1 MEPVGEIAI
10 SDGPPK
16 QPNIVRRIIL
26 LVAILGGCAAMWW
39 YMGYRS
45 FGRFQQSTN
54 DAFVQADTV
63 TVAPRISGYVET
75 VLVNANEEVRA
86 GQPLVRVES
95 RSYTSQAQQ
104 SEAQIAVA
112 QATDQGVVAQINEQ
126 NAAVRRA
133 EADVAAAMADAAYA
147 RGEVARYAPLIS
159 DGTETR
165 EHFAQLRR
173 QDALARS
180 KLTQVEASL
189 EGARSRLKTLGAQGA
204 QARAQI
210 KQARAQLASVSTDLA
225 STVIRASIAG
235 RIGNRSVRTGQYV
248 QAGTRLMS
256 IVPMNQLYVEANYKE
271 TQVGLV
277 RVGQPAT
284 VEIDAYPGVEIPGWV
299 TSIAPGTGA
308 QFSVLPPQN
317 ATGNFTKVVQRLP
330 IRIALRRGN
339 KASELLVPGMSVEV
353 TIDTR
358 SAIDDGRQDHLHARA
373 AKALPAQ

>member
-1 MEPVGEIAI
+1 MGETAI
-10 SDGPPK
+10 SDGPPRR
-16 QPNIVRRIIL
+16 PSTVRRVLL
-26 LVAILGGCAAMWW
+26 LVAILGACAGAWW
-39 YMGYRS
+39 YVGYRS
-45 FGRFQQSTN
+45 FGRYQQTTN
-54 DAFVQADTV
+54 DAYVQADTV
-63 TVAPRISGYVET
+63 TVAPRISGYVEA
-75 VLVNANEEVRA
+75 VLVDANQEVRA

-95 RSYTSQAQQ
+95 RPYSSQAQQ
-104 SEAQIAVA
+104 SKAQIAVA
-112 QATDQGVVAQINEQ
+112 QATDEGVVAQMDEQ
-126 NAAVRRA
+126 NAAIRRA
-133 EADVAAAMADAAYA
+133 QADVTAAMADAAYA

-165 EHFAQLRR
+165 EQFAQLQR
-173 QDALARS
+173 QSILART

-210 KQARAQLASVSTDLA
+210 QQARAQLSSVNTDLA
-225 STVIRASIAG
+225 STLIRASIAG
-235 RIGNRSVRTGQYV
+235 RIGNKSVRTGQYV

-256 IVPMNQLYVEANYKE
+256 IVPISQLYVEANYKE

-284 VEIDAYPGVEIPGWV
+284 IEIDAFPGVEIPGRV
-299 TSIAPGTGA
+299 ASISPGTGA

-330 IRIALRRGN
+330 VRIALRRN
-339 KASELLVPGMSVEV
+339 NEASALLVPGMSVQV

-358 SAIDDGRQDHLHARA
+358 SAVDDAQRNRSHASS